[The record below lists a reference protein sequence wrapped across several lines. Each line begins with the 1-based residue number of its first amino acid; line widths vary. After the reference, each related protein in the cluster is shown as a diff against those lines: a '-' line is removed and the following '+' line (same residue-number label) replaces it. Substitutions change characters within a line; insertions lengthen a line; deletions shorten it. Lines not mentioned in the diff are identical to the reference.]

1 MKGRAILRSLGSLWI
16 VIAVAQAT
24 SLVPA
29 LWFRE
34 WSLVIPLLASAAIS
48 AACGFGTR
56 LLGPL
61 ELRAMGRR
69 EAFAIVAL
77 GWISVSL
84 LGALPYVLSG
94 ALPHPVDAFFESVS
108 GFTTTGS
115 SVVADPEAL
124 PRGLLYW
131 RALTQWLGGMG
142 IIVLFLA
149 VFTQLGIG
157 ARFLFHS
164 EVPGPLKETLTPH
177 VRDTSAAL
185 WRIYGAL
192 TLAQTVLLWMSGMDF
207 FDALLHAFT
216 TLSTGGFSTR
226 AASLA
231 HWNGTA
237 APLIVLVFMVIA
249 GLNFSLYQHLTHG
262 HARPLV
268 RDRETRLYLALLAVS
283 TLLVAI
289 DIRPLCSDVGQ
300 ALFHASFQV
309 VSLMTTTGFVT
320 DDFDRYPDFS
330 RILLVVLMMVGASA
344 GSTAGGIKVV
354 RLILLARLAHRSLY
368 RLVRPQVVMPIRI
381 GDRVV
386 PETAVMEVS
395 GFFVIYLGVFALSA
409 LYVAWRGI
417 DGATA
422 LSSVAAT
429 LGNIGP
435 GLARVGAIR
444 HYGDLPADV
453 KTLLSCLMLLG
464 RLELLTPLA
473 LLLPV
478 AWRR

>member
-1 MKGRAILRSLGSLWI
+1 MQGRAILRSLGSLWV
-16 VIAVAQAT
+16 VIAIAQGT

-34 WSLVIPLLASAAIS
+34 WTLVVPLLASTALS
-48 AACGFGTR
+48 AACGLGTR
-56 LLGPL
+56 FLGPL
-61 ELRAMGRR
+61 DPRTLGRR
-69 EAFAIVAL
+69 EAFAVVAL
-77 GWISVSL
+77 GWVSVSL
-84 LGALPYVLSG
+84 LGAVPYVLSG
-94 ALPHPVDAFFESVS
+94 ALPSPVDAFFESVS

-115 SVVADPEAL
+115 SVVAEPESL
-124 PRGLLYW
+124 PRALLYW

-185 WRIYGAL
+185 WRIYGAM
-192 TLAQTVLLWMSGMDF
+192 TLAQTVLLWVSGMDL

-237 APLIVLVFMVIA
+237 APLITLVFMVLA

-262 HARPLV
+262 HARPLI
-268 RDRETRLYLALLAVS
+268 RDRETRLYLALLAIA

-289 DIRPLCSDVGQ
+289 DIRSLCSGVGE
-300 ALFHASFQV
+300 ALFQAAFQV
-309 VSLMTTTGFVT
+309 ASLMTTTGFVT

-354 RLILLARLAHRSLY
+354 RLLLLARLAHRSLY

-395 GFFVIYLGVFALSA
+395 GFFVIYLTVFAVAA
-409 LYVAWRGI
+409 LYVAGRGI
-417 DGATA
+417 DAATA

-435 GLARVGAIR
+435 GLAQVGAIR

-453 KTLLSCLMLLG
+453 KTLLSLLMLLG
-464 RLELLTPLA
+464 RLELMTPLA

-478 AWRR
+478 TWRR